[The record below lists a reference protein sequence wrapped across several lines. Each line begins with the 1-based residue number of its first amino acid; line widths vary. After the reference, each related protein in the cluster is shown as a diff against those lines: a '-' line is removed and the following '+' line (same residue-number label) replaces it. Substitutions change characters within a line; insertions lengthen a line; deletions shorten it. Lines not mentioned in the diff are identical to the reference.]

1 MRWVSILTLLAA
13 LGSGLVAGVFF
24 GFSSFVM
31 KALGR
36 LPAGKAVETMQS
48 INVTAVT
55 PVFMI
60 VFMGTALAALALG
73 IAVLPRLNEAG
84 ARFVLCASV
93 LYLVGVFGVTV
104 IGNVPLNDALAKLSP
119 DSPEAAAL
127 WPKYFS
133 GWSLWNH
140 VRTLASLGSLTLY
153 ILAIRAG
160 AGKL

>member
-1 MRWVSILTLLAA
+1 MRWVPILTLLAA

-36 LPAGKAVETMQS
+36 LPTGKAVEAMQS

-60 VFMGTALAALALG
+60 VFMGTALVALALG
-73 IAVLPRLNEAG
+73 IAVLPRLSETG
-84 ARFVLCASV
+84 ARLVLGASV

-104 IGNVPLNDALAKLSP
+104 VGNVPLNDALAKLSP
-119 DSPEAAAL
+119 DSPEAAAF

-140 VRTLASLGSLTLY
+140 VRTLASAVALALYVLG
-153 ILAIRAG
+153 IRAPR
-160 AGKL
+160 